1 MDNTVTT
8 TAPTD
13 ELGSTLVA
21 LQEAGQSGAF
31 TSQLLMMGAIFAIFY
46 FLMIRPQQQEQKKQA
61 ELHAGLKKDDKV
73 VTVSG
78 LHGKVYEVRAHTV
91 LLEVADRVRIEVEK
105 EAVKRKADDGSEKK
119 EG

>member
-1 MDNTVTT
+1 MDNIVTM
-8 TAPTD
+8 TAPEG

-21 LQEAGQSGAF
+21 LQEGAQSGAF

-61 ELHAGLKKDDKV
+61 DLHAGLKKDDKV

-78 LHGKVYEVRAHTV
+78 LHGTVHEVRASTV
-91 LLEVADRVRIEVEK
+91 VLEVADRVRIEVDK
-105 EAVKRKADDGSEKK
+105 EAVKRKADDDSAKK
-119 EG
+119 GA